1 MWTEESTNAVQKIV
15 TTLSVFCIVFL
26 IRAWW
31 NWQTAGLG
39 LKSIPSKG
47 SLGWPIVGESLS
59 VRRCSGD
66 ISFEGWLR
74 ERIQK
79 YGTMCKS
86 HLFLKP
92 SILMTTTEEVKFV
105 FDDPH
110 KQMRNGAPESLK
122 RIFGSTS
129 IFSLEGEDHRHVYKI
144 LNDSILMPELKK
156 KTAEFNR
163 IMRHSLS
170 SWDGQTLDILK
181 PMQTMIF
188 KLMTFNFFGIPWEG
202 EIADRIA
209 SLLYT
214 VVLGPT
220 SLPFYFPGTDFYKA
234 MNAKTRVTELVVP
247 IIRELRSAETGRSS
261 KYARSAEKFPYQ
273 NLFNI
278 KFNGGK
284 EMISDT
290 GVCDILLS
298 PILSGGQGPGTVVAL
313 AIFHL
318 TKNPSMLQK
327 AQAEVDRVRKQK
339 EELGEADLSVSDLKD
354 LKYLTQVYNEVL
366 RISTIVP
373 GVGRVAT
380 TDIHFNGHV
389 IPKGWF
395 MLAPF
400 VLIHMDPELY
410 PEPSKFNPDRFETPP
425 NPGKFLPFGRGYR
438 HCVGRDFT
446 KLVVVMTLYHILS
459 NFTWDVVS
467 CSGKVQYVPFVKMI
481 GDFQLSIKSRTHLL

>member
-1 MWTEESTNAVQKIV
+1 MWTEESTNAVQQIV
-15 TTLSVFCIVFL
+15 TTLSVFCIVFV

-59 VRRCSGD
+59 VIGCTGD
-66 ISFEGWLR
+66 FTFERWLR

-79 YGTMCKS
+79 YGPMFKS

-92 SILMTTTEEVKFV
+92 SILMTTAEEVKFV
-105 FDDPH
+105 LEDPH

-129 IFSLEGEDHRHVYKI
+129 IFALEGEEHRHVYKI

-156 KTAEFNR
+156 KTSEFNR

-170 SWDGQTLDILK
+170 SWDGNTLDILGA
-181 PMQTMIF
+181 MQTIIF

-209 SLLYT
+209 SLLDT

-220 SLPFYFPGTDFYKA
+220 CLPFYFPGTDFYKA
-234 MNAKTRVTELVVP
+234 SNAKRKVTEIVLP
-247 IIRELRSAETGRSS
+247 IIRQLRSAETGGTS
-261 KYARSAEKFPYQ
+261 KYASSAEKFPYQ
-273 NLFNI
+273 NLFDVKLN
-278 KFNGGK
+278 GK
-284 EMISDT
+284 EISDT
-290 GVCDILLS
+290 AVCDILMS
-298 PILSGGQGPGTVVAL
+298 PILTGGQGPGTVVGL
-313 AIFHL
+313 AIYHL
-318 TKNPSMLQK
+318 TNNPSMLQK
-327 AQAEVDRVRKQK
+327 AQAEVDQVRKQK
-339 EELGEADLSVSDLKD
+339 EELGETDLSVSDLKD
-354 LKYLTQVYNEVL
+354 LKYLNQVYNEVL

-373 GVGRVAT
+373 GGGRVALS
-380 TDIHFNGHV
+380 DIHFNGHV

-410 PEPSKFNPDRFETPP
+410 PEPSKFDPDRFETPP

-438 HCVGRDFT
+438 TCVGRDFT
-446 KLVVVMTLYHILS
+446 RLVVLMALYHILS

-467 CSGKVQYVPFVKMI
+467 CSGKLKYLPFVKMI
-481 GDFQLSIKSRTHLL
+481 GEFQLSFRSRTHLP